1 MLLKQE
7 STSGRRSLS
16 KAEQAERNRR
26 IYQERWE
33 SLREELQ
40 RYGTLGEPQE
50 TLFDIEVESATT

>member
-7 STSGRRSLS
+7 STTERRSLS
-16 KAEQAERNRR
+16 KAEQAEQNRR
-26 IYQERWE
+26 IYQERWQ

-50 TLFDIEVESATT
+50 TLFDIDV